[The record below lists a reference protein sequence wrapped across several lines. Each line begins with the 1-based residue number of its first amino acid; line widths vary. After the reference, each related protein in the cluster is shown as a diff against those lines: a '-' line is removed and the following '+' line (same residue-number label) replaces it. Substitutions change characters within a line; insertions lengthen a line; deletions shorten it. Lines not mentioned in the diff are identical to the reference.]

1 LVALYPLSTLPKAL
15 YPEVGGKALPLV
27 ELQQRGLPVP
37 PAYVIPA
44 PVFRAYRDDD
54 AISPHWEAYLEE
66 PSAQTAAKLRQAIIN
81 APLAPEL
88 ERELRKCVAYLGGS
102 VAVRSSALA
111 EDSAERSFAGQH
123 HTELAVGAER
133 ISAAVRRCWAS
144 LYAEAVIAYRRE
156 PIGPSAAMAVL
167 VQALIEPAVSGV
179 LFTTNPLNG
188 SWREMVVEATW
199 GLGETLV
206 SGQVSPH
213 WYLVRRPRKSPSS
226 LQRVIA
232 RVRLDVLQEDLPN
245 IPVYLVR
252 DGEELLETETPL
264 RLSGRR
270 TLEREQLFKL
280 CRMGLRVESMM
291 GDPRDIEWCLDHDG
305 HFHLLQARPITAK
318 ASLPP
323 RKDILW
329 TRRFIGERWPE
340 PATPMGWSILA
351 PILDWFIGYPR
362 TQRRYLGGGPSV
374 RLVDGH
380 PYINATIF
388 RHLLFKTPGTPPP
401 RFLLDMI
408 PPDEELTWRNRF
420 SSRPSFNVYGS
431 IIRETVSE
439 RRWQRFVWSPLTNHK
454 RWDRFRDKLIAEQSS
469 LNRESR
475 SASAALEQLQLH
487 ESWIRDYVKIHVI
500 SLLYANLFYQSLES
514 TVTAILPEQAHNI
527 LEALATPSK
536 QNRTVEAN
544 HQLWDLAQLLSQ
556 AERKM
561 LDEGKIPTEQSP
573 FTERFSEFLDQY
585 GHRASASWEIFSPRW
600 RDQPEIL
607 APLLLAQTGEGP
619 TARQLRQKEQTK
631 HALKQM
637 KAAVGWGPKRLAFT
651 TLLKLTQRYLLLREN
666 QRFWF
671 DHLLYATQK
680 NLLQLG
686 DILHRRGH
694 LADPTDIAFLTID
707 EARGLTR
714 GALIPEDAAEW
725 VARRREAHREA
736 FTRVPPVFLQGD
748 EGVSLK
754 LAKGRLEGLGIST
767 GRARGTARL
776 IHRLSDA
783 GRLQP
788 GDILVTRTV
797 DPGWTPLF
805 EHAAGVV
812 LELGSILSHGAVVA
826 REYGV
831 PAVVNIDDVTSRI
844 TDGQEI
850 TVDGNRGLVWVHS

>member
-1 LVALYPLSTLPKAL
+1 MVAVYPISTLPKSL

-27 ELQQRGLPVP
+27 ELQQHGIPVP
-37 PAYVIPA
+37 SGYIITASAFRLHRSKA
-44 PVFRAYRDDD
+44 P
-54 AISPHWEAYLEE
+54 ISDRWQAYLDDPTPEH
-66 PSAQTAAKLRQAIIN
+66 AKSLREAII
-81 APLAPEL
+81 ATPLSPALEDEL
-88 ERELRKCVAYLGGS
+88 QRCANNLGGLL
-102 VAVRSSALA
+102 AVRSSALA
-111 EDSAERSFAGQH
+111 EDSVERSFAGQH
-123 HTELAVGAER
+123 LTELAVAPDGVSVAL
-133 ISAAVRRCWAS
+133 RRCWAS
-144 LYAEAVIAYRRE
+144 LYDEKVIAYRRE
-156 PIGPSAAMAVL
+156 PIGPSAAMAVI

-199 GLGETLV
+199 GLGEPLV
-206 SGQVSPH
+206 SGLVSPH

-232 RVRLDVLQEDLPN
+232 RVRLDVLQEDLPD
-245 IPVYLVR
+245 IPLYLVR
-252 DGEELLETETPL
+252 DKDQLLESKTPL
-264 RLSGRR
+264 RLAGRR
-270 TLEREQLFKL
+270 TLERDQLFKL
-280 CRMGLRVESMM
+280 CRLGLRVESMM
-291 GDPRDIEWCLDHDG
+291 GSPRDIEWCLDHDG
-305 HFHLLQARPITAK
+305 RFHLLQARPITTK
-318 ASLPP
+318 ASLPL
-323 RKDILW
+323 RKDVLW

-388 RHLLFKTPGTPPP
+388 RHLLFKSPGTPPP

-439 RRWQRFVWSPLTNHK
+439 RRWRRFVWSPLTNHK
-454 RWDRFRDKLIAEQSS
+454 RWDSFRNKLIAEQTS
-469 LNRESR
+469 LTREMR
-475 SASAALEQLQLH
+475 SASAALEQLELH
-487 ESWIRDYVKIHVI
+487 ELWIKNYIKIHVI
-500 SLLYANLFYQSLES
+500 SLLYANVFYQSLES
-514 TVTAILPEQAHNI
+514 TITAIIPEESHSI
-527 LEALATPSK
+527 LEAIATPSE
-536 QNRTVEAN
+536 QNRTLEAN
-544 HQLWDLAQLLSQ
+544 HRLWELAQLLNPE
-556 AERKM
+556 EREI
-561 LDEGKIPTEQSP
+561 LNEGRIPTQNTP
-573 FTERFSEFLDQY
+573 FTASLSGFLDKY

-600 RDQPEIL
+600 RDHPEIL
-607 APLLLAQTGEGP
+607 APLLLAQCGEGP
-619 TARQLRQKEQTK
+619 KARQRRQDEQYGHSLK
-631 HALKQM
+631 RMHAAL
-637 KAAVGWGPKRLAFT
+637 GWGPKRLAFN

-680 NLLQLG
+680 NLLNLADVLQ
-686 DILHRRGH
+686 RRGH
-694 LADPTDIAFLTID
+694 LADRADIAFLTVD

-714 GALIPEDAAEW
+714 GGLSPDDAAEW
-725 VARRREAHREA
+725 VSRRREARLNA
-736 FTRVPPVFLQGD
+736 YANVPPVFLQGD

-754 LAKGRLEGLGIST
+754 LTKGRLEGLGISA
-767 GRARGTARL
+767 GRARGPARL

-805 EHAAGVV
+805 ERAGGVV

-831 PAVVNIDDVTSRI
+831 PAVVNIDEVTSRI

-850 TVDGNRGLVWVHS
+850 TIDGTRGLVWVHS